1 MLPCSFRL
9 TSKSIHFELA
19 AACQREKDI
28 WVQNVR
34 DSVKQQ
40 RTWVNIPLPSYSAI
54 RSPHRSIDATD
65 EFKAMASA
73 GSDGESSVIVARRD
87 SRRRRL
93 TLKKSDAVALQDHF
107 RLPNRR
113 SSTTSI
119 KSIFATVNYDS
130 NSIYINRSMI
140 SGRLQVDHS
149 LQDVASPVCLSARLY
164 ASLHDEELFPQ
175 PPQESREWSGFSR
188 SNSAISVAGLAR
200 NRISKQESLRIP
212 RRKAPSYD
220 NVVIFQSRAEENRP
234 HGKAFHFPT
243 LPDLIDSHSAERTRP
258 FSASSTCFSST
269 PCSSSST
276 VIDGSDSCSRPSS
289 PLSLGRK
296 SSRFSLRNVKDFL
309 HLNVSQSAA
318 LSPDRLHPENLDTG
332 HPPPFMT
339 RWKRGNAR
347 RRSRSAPPDE
357 ELIST

>member
-1 MLPCSFRL
+1 MQS
-9 TSKSIHFELA
+9 
-19 AACQREKDI
+19 
-28 WVQNVR
+28 VR

-40 RTWVNIPLPSYSAI
+40 STWVNTPLPSYNTI
-54 RSPHRSIDATD
+54 RRSHRSVDATD
-65 EFKAMASA
+65 EFKPTTPG
-73 GSDGESSVIVARRD
+73 GSDGESSAIAARGE

-93 TLKKSDAVALQDHF
+93 TLKKSDVAALQDHF

-140 SGRLQVDHS
+140 SGRLQVDHG

-175 PPQESREWSGFSR
+175 PPQPPQESREWSGFSR

-200 NRISKQESLRIP
+200 NRLSKQESLRIP

-220 NVVIFQSRAEENRP
+220 NVVIFQSRTEENRP

-243 LPDLIDSHSAERTRP
+243 LPGLIDTHSAEITRP
-258 FSASSTCFSST
+258 LSTCFSST

-276 VIDGSDSCSRPSS
+276 PTDGSGSYSRPNS

-296 SSRFSLRNVKDFL
+296 NSRFSLRNVKDFL
-309 HLNVSQSAA
+309 RINVSQSAA

-332 HPPPFMT
+332 HSSPLMS
-339 RWKRGNAR
+339 RWKRGTVR

-357 ELIST
+357 DLIST